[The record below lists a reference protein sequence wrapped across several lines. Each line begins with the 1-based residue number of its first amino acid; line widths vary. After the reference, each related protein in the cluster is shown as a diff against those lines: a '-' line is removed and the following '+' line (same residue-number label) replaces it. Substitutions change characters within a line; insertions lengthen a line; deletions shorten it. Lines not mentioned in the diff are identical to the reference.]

1 MYYRR
6 IVRNVLLSDHA
17 CQCNEM
23 SRFNYRHAAVLAAV
37 ASLGA
42 AGMAAARTAPA
53 IAQSAQRLTT
63 LLTSVTSINT
73 QRHQAVFPLHRGVA
87 NGHTVWY
94 ILTDVSDA
102 AEAKA
107 RGLVFAPALGGVGVT
122 QSVTVVD
129 GIWHFAGAP
138 DFSSARAF
146 RPGPTGFPP
155 AAGAPGAKGDDAYSP
170 FVRLPDSTTV
180 YNAPIV
186 AAGDAGFDVAAH
198 TNTADRVLAIDP
210 AAATVT
216 LLLADGFAD
225 GKRVFYI
232 STEASDPG
240 AATIERATF
249 VPSLAKSAASARL
262 PIYVIANGQTGHA
275 NPQAQGLGFV
285 SLDGGLAEDAT
296 TANGADLQSSRNIL
310 ASAPNVTPSGNG
322 TYTPLWDVYV
332 GQWSAAATS
341 AHRNVQLT
349 SASAVGEAVAAHD
362 LTGPDGKAFGPVG
375 FAVNCPVVAI
385 FN

>member
-1 MYYRR
+1 MNY
-6 IVRNVLLSDHA
+6 S
-17 CQCNEM
+17 
-23 SRFNYRHAAVLAAV
+23 NYRYAAVLAAA

-42 AGMAAARTAPA
+42 AGAATAWTAPA
-53 IAQSAQRLTT
+53 TAQSAPRLTT
-63 LLTSVTSINT
+63 LLTSVRSIDT

-87 NGHTVWY
+87 AGRAVWY
-94 ILTDVSDA
+94 VLTDVSDA

-107 RGLVFAPALGGVGVT
+107 RGLIFAPALGGVDVT
-122 QSVTVVD
+122 QSVTVV

-138 DFSSARAF
+138 DFSSNRVF

-155 AAGAPGAKGDDAYSP
+155 AAAAPGAKGDDAYSP
-170 FVRLPDSTTV
+170 FVRLSGSTTV

-186 AAGDAGFDVAAH
+186 AVGDGGFDVAAH

-210 AAATVT
+210 AASTVT

-296 TANGADLQSSRNIL
+296 TANSPDLQSSRNVL
-310 ASAPNVTPSGNG
+310 AAAPNVTPSGNG
-322 TYTPLWDVYV
+322 SYTPLWDVYV
-332 GQWSAAATS
+332 GQWSALATS
-341 AHRNVQLT
+341 AHRDVQLT
-349 SASAVGEAVAAHD
+349 SASAVGDAVAARD
-362 LTGPDGKAFGPVG
+362 LSGPEGKAFGPVG
-375 FAVNCPVVAI
+375 FVVNCPVVAI
-385 FN
+385 FNER